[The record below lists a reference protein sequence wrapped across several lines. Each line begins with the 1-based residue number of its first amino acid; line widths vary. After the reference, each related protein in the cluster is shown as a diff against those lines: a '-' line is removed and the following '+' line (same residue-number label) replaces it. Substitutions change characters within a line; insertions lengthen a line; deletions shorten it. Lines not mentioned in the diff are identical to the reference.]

1 MSLLHSISF
10 LTFGNRSYRVAAA
23 ALFLVLAGTGCAEL
37 PKNVERPVSVAI
49 TDPGDTALGRLVNA
63 RKLAAAG
70 RHHPSG
76 FLLLSGPQAA
86 YSSRL
91 ALVDN
96 AQKTL
101 DLQYYAIH
109 ADTSTERLLLGVVAA
124 ARRGV
129 RVRVLL
135 DDFHSTGRD
144 AQVMRL
150 AFVPNIEMRMFNPVA
165 GARGSSLVR
174 MFSAIADFNRVQ
186 QRMHNKLFIAD
197 NAMGVTG
204 GRNLGDAYFGNS
216 DSGNFVDLDVLAAG
230 PIVQDLSRSF
240 DSYWNNER
248 AYPVQSLITKDELNQ
263 LRQRIRAND
272 AARQKE
278 ADRQTGSTDTGDASN
293 PAEQPVTTGE
303 GMGPTA
309 DQRARIWNYKPMD
322 LQSAAFVWAPA
333 AVLVDEPAKIPA
345 DGASIATLPEMAP
358 ARSTPLETTA
368 QSGPAAKA
376 RVLSTPK
383 AVVQL
388 DTQHAGTAAA
398 PVVPVQAPSATVMT
412 TDTDATTDLSEAQ
425 TDTVVD
431 GLLQLMG
438 QARRDL
444 LIISPYFVPGPG
456 MKKAFADARA
466 RGVRVRVLTNSLAS
480 NDAPIAHAGYA
491 RHRAELLAMGVELY
505 EMRGEITSVLRGA
518 LGSTGSKG
526 AGETGAAGSSA
537 GSSRAM
543 LHSKVLVMDG
553 RLLVIGSMNLDMR
566 SQLQNTEVA
575 LLIRSAE
582 LSRRATTQIN
592 TALRESA
599 WHVEQTDNGLVWRAP
614 QGSGL
619 ADTTTEPDASAPL
632 RLLLKLL
639 GPLAPDNLL

>member
-1 MSLLHSISF
+1 MSPLRSLL
-10 LTFGNRSYRVAAA
+10 LTKYGLCPYWCITA
-23 ALFLVLAGTGCAEL
+23 ALLAPLFLMGCTGL
-37 PKNVERPVSVAI
+37 PKDVERPVSTAI
-49 TDPGDTALGRLVNA
+49 STPGQTALGQLVDA
-63 RKLAAAG
+63 RRAAAG
-70 RHHPSG
+70 GRHPSG

-91 ALVDN
+91 ALVDA

-109 ADTSTERLLLGVVAA
+109 ADASTERLLLGVVAA

-150 AFVPNIEMRMFNPVA
+150 AFVPNVEMRMFNPVA
-165 GARGSSLVR
+165 GARGSPIGR
-174 MFSAIADFNRVQ
+174 MLSALGDFSRVQ

-230 PIVQDLSRSF
+230 PVVQDLSHSF

-248 AYPVQSLITKDELNQ
+248 AYPVQSLITRDELNQ
-263 LRQRIRAND
+263 LRDRIRADD
-272 AARQKE
+272 AAQQERLRRQDGSAE
-278 ADRQTGSTDTGDASN
+278 AAIATPASDS
-293 PAEQPVTTGE
+293 QS
-303 GMGPTA
+303 PTA
-309 DQRARIWNYKPMD
+309 AQRARIWNSEPMD
-322 LQSAAFVWAPA
+322 LQQAAFVWAPA
-333 AVLVDEPAKIPA
+333 AVLVDQPAKIPP
-345 DGASIATLPEMAP
+345 DGASVATLPERPP
-358 ARSTPLETTA
+358 ARSTPLATTA
-368 QSGPAAKA
+368 QGGVATNKRLTTKPPITGAEDKERTATTA
-376 RVLSTPK
+376 PT
-383 AVVQL
+383 AI
-388 DTQHAGTAAA
+388 AAA
-398 PVVPVQAPSATVMT
+398 PSDAPPGASTSTAT
-412 TDTDATTDLSEAQ
+412 ALPEAQ

-444 LIISPYFVPGPG
+444 LIISPYFVPGPD
-456 MKKAFADARA
+456 MEKAFADARA

-491 RHRAELLAMGVELY
+491 RHRPKLLALGVDLY

-518 LGSTGSKG
+518 LGSTGSSG
-526 AGETGAAGSSA
+526 AGGMGGANGSTGNST

-543 LHSKVLVMDG
+543 LHSKVLIMDG
-553 RLLVIGSMNLDMR
+553 RLLAIGSMNLDMR
-566 SQLQNTEVA
+566 SQRQNTEVA

-582 LSRRATTQIN
+582 LSRQATTQIDV
-592 TALRESA
+592 ALRDAA
-599 WHVEQTDNGLVWRAP
+599 WHVEQTDNGLLWRAP

-619 ADTTTEPDASAPL
+619 ADATTEPDASAPL
-632 RLLLKLL
+632 RLMLKLL
-639 GPLAPDNLL
+639 GPLAPDHLL

>member
-1 MSLLHSISF
+1 M
-10 LTFGNRSYRVAAA
+10 
-23 ALFLVLAGTGCAEL
+23 
-37 PKNVERPVSVAI
+37 ERPVSTAI
-49 TDPGDTALGRLVNA
+49 TDPENTALGRLVET
-63 RKLAAAG
+63 RKLATRA
-70 RHHPSG
+70 RHPSG
-76 FLLLSGPQAA
+76 FVLLSGPQAA

-91 ALVDN
+91 ALVDS

-109 ADTSTERLLLGVVAA
+109 ADASTERLLLGVVDA

-165 GARGSSLVR
+165 GARDSSLGR
-174 MFSAIADFNRVQ
+174 MFSAIADFSRVQ

-272 AARQKE
+272 AARQE
-278 ADRQTGSTDTGDASN
+278 ETTRQDGNTETADTSS
-293 PAEQPVTTGE
+293 PAERPAATSE
-303 GMGPTA
+303 GTGPTA
-309 DQRARIWNYKPMD
+309 AQRARIWNYEPMD
-322 LQSAAFVWAPA
+322 LQQAAFVWAPA
-333 AVLVDEPAKIPA
+333 AVLVDEPAKIPP
-345 DGASIATLPEMAP
+345 DGASIATLPERAP
-358 ARSTPLETTA
+358 ARSTPLATTA
-368 QSGPAAKA
+368 QGGVAAKI
-376 RVLSTPK
+376 RMLSAPK
-383 AVVQL
+383 KSAPQGGTERSAPGTTSAMPAQEAVSP
-388 DTQHAGTAAA
+388 TALA
-398 PVVPVQAPSATVMT
+398 PYADPAT
-412 TDTDATTDLSEAQ
+412 ALPEAQ

-444 LIISPYFVPGPG
+444 LIISPYFVPGPD

-491 RHRAELLAMGVELY
+491 RHRPELLAMGVDLY

-518 LGSTGSKG
+518 LGSTGSSG
-526 AGETGAAGSSA
+526 GGDSVAAGGST

-543 LHSKVLVMDG
+543 LHSKVLIMDS
-553 RLLVIGSMNLDMR
+553 RLLAIGSMNLDMR

-575 LLIRSAE
+575 LLIRSTE
-582 LSRRATTQIN
+582 LSRRAATQIDV
-592 TALRESA
+592 ALREAA
-599 WHVEQTDNGLVWRAP
+599 WHVEHTDNGLVWRAP

-632 RLLLKLL
+632 RLMLNLL
-639 GPLAPDNLL
+639 GPLAPDHLL